1 MARIRNVFEI
11 IELYGHDENFEPHH
25 TEDFAPT
32 SAPAGSKQKIDILA
46 ERIQRGMP
54 LWHPEDSTD
63 STAGLLVGAADD

>member
-1 MARIRNVFEI
+1 LVRPDGTDSQR
-11 IELYGHDENFEPHH
+11 LRDHH
-25 TEDFAPT
+25 TEDFIPT

-63 STAGLLVGAADD
+63 TTAGLLVGAADD